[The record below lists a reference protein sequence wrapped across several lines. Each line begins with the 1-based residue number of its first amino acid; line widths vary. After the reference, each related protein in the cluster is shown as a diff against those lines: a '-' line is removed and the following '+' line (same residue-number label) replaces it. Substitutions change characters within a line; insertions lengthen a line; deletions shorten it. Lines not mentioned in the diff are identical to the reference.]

1 MIDSTPWAHRP
12 HRGPR
17 MAPFTLSDEQRE
29 AIEAAARPATA
40 EKRIVLRAQATL
52 LFADGVGA
60 SDVAMLLGVHPRT
73 AFKWKKRFS
82 VEDPESKLAD
92 APRSGR
98 PPSLFPR

>member
-1 MIDSTPWAHRP
+1 
-12 HRGPR
+12 
-17 MAPFTLSDEQRE
+17 MAAFTLSDEQRE
-29 AIEAAARPATA
+29 AFEAAARPVTA
-40 EKRIVLRAQATL
+40 EKRIVLRAHATL